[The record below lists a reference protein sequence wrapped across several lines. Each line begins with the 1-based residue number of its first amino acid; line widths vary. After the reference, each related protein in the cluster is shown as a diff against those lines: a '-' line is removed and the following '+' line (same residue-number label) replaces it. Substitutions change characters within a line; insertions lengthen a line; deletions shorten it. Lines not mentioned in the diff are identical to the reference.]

1 VHGTKQE
8 AAWDAI
14 VIHADDDV
22 AVALRMLTVGEI
34 RIRRGDEVVHVAVL
48 EPIPMGHKI
57 ALRDLAAGALVRKY
71 GEAIGAA
78 VAPIRAGAHV
88 HIHNLRSRRAQAAA
102 RNNDDAGA

>member
-1 VHGTKQE
+1 VHGAKQE

-14 VIHADDDV
+14 AIHADDDV
-22 AVALRMLTVGEI
+22 AVALRTLPVGEVGV
-34 RIRRGDEVVHVAVL
+34 RRGGEVVRLAVL

-78 VAPIRAGAHV
+78 AAPIRAGAHV
-88 HIHNLRSRRAQAAA
+88 HVHNLRSRRAQVAEKAKA
-102 RNNDDAGA
+102 ES